1 MTAAAATSPGDLRI
15 ATKSEILRAR
25 VLGVVYLLL
34 ALLAL
39 FVFALGSDG
48 GTSTFGLVRP
58 SDRFRDF
65 PSLVVPAIAT
75 SVVIAVVFAALG
87 TVQLLRGFGQR
98 TNVVLGIV
106 AALFIFSFL
115 TWAASGQSFSLVS
128 MLDETVVSAVPL
140 TLGALAGILSE
151 RVAVINIAIEGMLL
165 GGAFT
170 AVIVASATSSVW
182 LGVLTA
188 IVTGAALSWVLAV
201 LSIKYRV
208 DQIITGVVINIF
220 VLGLTSFLTVQ
231 ILAASPDLN
240 SAPRM
245 PSWDVPLF
253 SDIPF
258 IGGILFQQ
266 SIFVYGMLMLVFG
279 LTYAL
284 FRTRWGLRSRSVGEH
299 PKAADTVGINV
310 YRTRYTGVLMGGVV
324 AGFGGAFF
332 SLGQVG
338 RFDENMTAGRGFIA
352 LAAMIFG
359 RWHPVG
365 ALSAALVFGFSGALA
380 NKLAILATPIPS
392 EFLAMAPYIATLI
405 VVAGVVGRSRPP
417 AADGQPYIKE

>member
-1 MTAAAATSPGDLRI
+1 MTATLAPVPGTQV
-15 ATKSEILRAR
+15 ASKSEIRRSQILGVLYL
-25 VLGVVYLLL
+25 VLGLFV
-34 ALLAL
+34 L
-39 FVFALGSDG
+39 FVFAIGSDG
-48 GTSTFGLVRP
+48 GTSTFGLVRRT
-58 SDRFRDF
+58 DRFADF
-65 PSLVVPAIAT
+65 PNLVVPAVLT
-75 SVVIAVVFAALG
+75 SVIIAIAFGALG
-87 TVQLLRGFGQR
+87 TIQLLRGFGQR

-106 AALFIFSFL
+106 SALFIFSFL
-115 TWAASGQSFSLVS
+115 TWAAAGQSFSLVS
-128 MLDETVVSAVPL
+128 MLDEAVISAVPL

-170 AVIVASATSSVW
+170 AVVVASGTSSVW
-182 LGVLTA
+182 LGVLAA
-188 IVTGAALSWVLAV
+188 ILTGVALAWVLAV

-231 ILAASPDLN
+231 ILAENPDLN

-245 PSWDVPLF
+245 PSWDVPLLA
-253 SDIPF
+253 DIPF
-258 IGGILFQQ
+258 LGGFLFQQ
-266 SIFVYGMLMLVFG
+266 SIFVYAMLLLVFG
-279 LTYAL
+279 STYAL
-284 FRTRWGLRSRSVGEH
+284 FKTRWGLRSRSVGEH
-299 PKAADTVGINV
+299 PKAADTLGINV
-310 YRTRYTGVLMGGVV
+310 YRTRYIGVMLGGVV

-365 ALSAALVFGFSGALA
+365 GLSAALVFGFSDALA
-380 NKLAILATPIPS
+380 NKLAILNTPIPS
-392 EFLAMAPYIATLI
+392 EFLLMAPYIATLI
-405 VVAGVVGRSRPP
+405 VVAGVVGKSRPP

>member
-1 MTAAAATSPGDLRI
+1 MTATAASPTGATV
-15 ATKSEILRAR
+15 ATRAEIRRAQILGILYL
-25 VLGVVYLLL
+25 VLAVFV
-34 ALLAL
+34 L

-48 GTSTFGLVRP
+48 GTSTFRLVRP
-58 SDRFRDF
+58 TDTFSSF
-65 PSLVVPAIAT
+65 PNLVVPAVAT
-75 SVVIAVVFAALG
+75 SLVIAFVFAGLG

-106 AALFIFSFL
+106 SALFIFSFL
-115 TWAASGQSFSLVS
+115 TWAAAGQSFSLVS

-170 AVIVASATSSVW
+170 AVVVASGTDSVW
-182 LGVLTA
+182 LGVFAAILTG
-188 IVTGAALSWVLAV
+188 IALAWVLAV

-231 ILAASPDLN
+231 ILAENADLN

-245 PSWDVPLF
+245 PSWDVPLLA
-253 SDIPF
+253 DIPF
-258 IGGILFQQ
+258 LGGFLFQQ
-266 SIFVYGMLMLVFG
+266 SIYVYATLLLVVG
-279 LTYAL
+279 STYAL
-284 FRTRWGLRSRSVGEH
+284 FKTRWGLRSRSVGEH
-299 PKAADTVGINV
+299 PKAADTLGINV
-310 YRTRYTGVLMGGVV
+310 FRMRYLGVMLGGVV
-324 AGFGGAFF
+324 AGFGGSFF

-338 RFDENMTAGRGFIA
+338 RFDENITAGRGFIS

-365 ALSAALVFGFSGALA
+365 ALSAALVFGFSDALA
-380 NKLAILATPIPS
+380 NKLAILNTPIPS
-392 EFLAMAPYIATLI
+392 EFLLMAPYIATLI
-405 VVAGVVGRSRPP
+405 VVAGVVGKSRPP